1 MQPNIVQETVFCSA
15 TTIDL
20 VLSPFGVGTSEQ
32 MIEIV
37 VQIETERIQSRYS
50 FRLDH
55 LGHSSAIRIRY
66 LLSPGRFARTLELHL
81 QEIIDEI
88 QIKCVLKTVFTKDT
102 IVRYI
107 AVAKT
112 ISFSEVT
119 SRCEAKKYETI
130 WCSLPGILI

>member
-1 MQPNIVQETVFCSA
+1 
-15 TTIDL
+15 
-20 VLSPFGVGTSEQ
+20 

-55 LGHSSAIRIRY
+55 LGHSSTIRIRY
-66 LLSPGRFARTLELHL
+66 LLSPPVDLPQDDLELHL
-81 QEIIDEI
+81 AKEIIDEI

-107 AVAKT
+107 AV
-112 ISFSEVT
+112 
-119 SRCEAKKYETI
+119 CEDNFIFRSYFTM
-130 WCSLPGILI
+130 